1 MATAASKRGQH
12 LTSEKASELARKRW
26 ENKTGRS
33 PSVRVSIPPDLL
45 AAIEASG
52 RGRSELIVELLRA
65 WADGQK

>member
-12 LTSEKASELARKRW
+12 LTSDKASELAKRRW
-26 ENKTGRS
+26 ENKKGRS
-33 PSVRVSIPPDLL
+33 PSVRVSIPDDLL
-45 AAIEASG
+45 TIIEASG